1 MDEPVLSCSSVI
13 FNALPSASLSLV
25 APHIQELVLLP
36 SPVLRLINL
45 IDDSH
50 LNNDEEYEGMAAGRF
65 KARERESFKN
75 LTWQISAL
83 LQTSWMT

>member
-1 MDEPVLSCSSVI
+1 MDEPVLGCSSVI
-13 FNALPSASLSLV
+13 FNAQPSACLSVV

-50 LNNDEEYEGMAAGRF
+50 LNNDEEYEGTAAGRF
-65 KARERESFKN
+65 KARAEF
-75 LTWQISAL
+75 
-83 LQTSWMT
+83 